1 MSTAIDEGVS
11 YTVVDSSNV
20 HSVGYRVS
28 DKTLFVKFKS
38 EKRGYE
44 GSRYTYYGVPSDI
57 YLGLL
62 NAASKGTYLAKNVKG
77 KYSYAQF

>member
-1 MSTAIDEGVS
+1 MAKNIDEGVS
-11 YTVVDSSNV
+11 YTVVESSNV

-38 EKRGYE
+38 EKRGFE
-44 GSRYTYYGVPSDI
+44 GSRYSYYDVPSDI

-62 NAASKGTYLAKNVKG
+62 NAPSKGKYLAANVKG
-77 KYSYAQF
+77 RFSYAQF

>member
-1 MSTAIDEGVS
+1 MATAIDEGVS
-11 YTVVDSSNV
+11 YTVVESSNV

-44 GSRYTYYGVPSDI
+44 GSRYTFYSVPSDI

-62 NAASKGTYLAKNVKG
+62 NAASKGKYFAANVKG